1 MIKNCSALL
10 LFMIFTL
17 GVNTAAGAQAT
28 KPPQLVSATAVEDIA
43 KTDSK
48 IRFVA
53 ISPDGRTIAWLD
65 RENFQICLL
74 TLSDASHQC
83 YPFAESLR
91 HIGPYSAISWS
102 PDSRYIATNESFFD
116 QLYDSDIWVLDT
128 TNGEMVN
135 RTDDQYLGSFLKIPD
150 TAHADYLP
158 TWNPANEDFYIFR
171 TPPRAENSSGYDT
184 NLYRLPSD
192 GGDPILVQMLGV
204 RLPTLSV
211 YRPVSI
217 SPDGKQMAFLV
228 LPVDYAENPATG
240 LWIMNLADTQYKQ
253 VANFEAFHTGLPDNP
268 DQKKQLIPNTLSWA
282 GNDGLVVTTRGISGM
297 RGFPQNSYY
306 VSLREEKV
314 IPLLDFTRLTGPVEY
329 FNDASQAHY
338 ATKDLQSGIA
348 APDGTGF
355 IYIGQDAGVQTGY
368 IWWKPLPPDDHE
380 PILLGKIE
388 DFRATLAATS
398 EPSISLDGSEAV
410 IYGYLIK
417 LAR

>member
-1 MIKNCSALL
+1 MIKNCTILL
-10 LFMIFTL
+10 LFIIFTL
-17 GVNTAAGAQAT
+17 GISTPAGAQAT

-48 IRFVA
+48 IRFLA
-53 ISPDGRTIAWLD
+53 ISPNGQTIAWLD
-65 RENFQICLL
+65 RENLQICLL
-74 TLSDASHQC
+74 SLSDASHKC

-135 RTDDQYLGSFLKIPD
+135 RTDDHYLGSFLKTPD
-150 TAHADYLP
+150 TANADYLP
-158 TWNPANEDFYIFR
+158 TWNPANNDFYIFR
-171 TPPRAENSSGYDT
+171 TPPRADNSSGYDT

-192 GGDPILVQMLGV
+192 NSDPILVQMLGV

-228 LPVDYAENPATG
+228 LPVDYAENPATS
-240 LWIMNLADTQYKQ
+240 LWVMNLADTQFKQ
-253 VANFEAFHTGLPDNP
+253 ITNFDAFHTGLPDDP

-282 GNDGLVVTTRGISGM
+282 GNDGLVVTTRSISGM

-306 VSLREEKV
+306 VSLSEGKV
-314 IPLLDFTRLTGPVEY
+314 TPLLDFSGLTGPVDY
-329 FNDASQAHY
+329 FNDASQGHY
-338 ATKDLQSGIA
+338 ATLDPRSGIA
-348 APDGTGF
+348 TPDGKGF
-355 IYIGQDAGVQTGY
+355 IYLGQDADVQTGY
-368 IWWKPLPPDDHE
+368 IWWKSLPPDDSE
-380 PILLGKIE
+380 PVLLGKIE
-388 DFRATLAATS
+388 NFKVTLAATA
-398 EPSISLDGSEAV
+398 EPSISQDGTEV
-410 IYGYLIK
+410 VLYGYLIK